1 MKGKW
6 KEKTGGFTVITRKS
20 VSVKE
25 WQEKM
30 EKMKNIGGDRE
41 TLVLFVNEKFDE
53 MGKNVHSIELFPFCM
68 SNYIKLAMNSFIAGS
83 QLQASW

>member
-53 MGKNVHSIELFPFCM
+53 MGK
-68 SNYIKLAMNSFIAGS
+68 KRSFHRTFS
-83 QLQASW
+83 VLYV